1 MIYRATQIVYDAL
14 IEDNFKCSIREGENS
29 STVVAGVNGDNC
41 TFDVLFISQDNENDV
56 SVRIY
61 DLCRF
66 KDVKRDAVLAACNK
80 CNCAYRFVRFTADED
95 NTVTVSADVPVETAN
110 PGKVCVELFIR
121 CMRIVDEC
129 YPEIM
134 RAIVS

>member
-14 IEDNFKCSIREGENS
+14 IEDNFKCSIREGESS

-66 KDVKRDAVLAACNK
+66 KAKMEKMAARGAGRAVSL
-80 CNCAYRFVRFTADED
+80 FTD
-95 NTVTVSADVPVETAN
+95 
-110 PGKVCVELFIR
+110 
-121 CMRIVDEC
+121 
-129 YPEIM
+129 
-134 RAIVS
+134 